1 MKVSLDLH
9 VFNWLLGVEINEDSI
24 PVYERAVSL
33 AFERYHIYYNY
44 YKDRKTEHQIALM
57 TMIDLC
63 LQPLFD
69 FWSDFEEK
77 EPIEFIICDE
87 KLTVTVNKNKR
98 QLFQDAAKYIT
109 ERYSWYYKTYE
120 KAKSEMDISKMVLVD
135 VCIEKFK
142 F

>member
-24 PVYERAVSL
+24 PVYERAVSH
-33 AFERYHIYYNY
+33 AFERYHLYYNY

-63 LQPLFD
+63 LQPLID

-77 EPIEFIICDE
+77 ESIEFIICNE
-87 KLTVTVNKNKR
+87 RLTVAVNKNKR